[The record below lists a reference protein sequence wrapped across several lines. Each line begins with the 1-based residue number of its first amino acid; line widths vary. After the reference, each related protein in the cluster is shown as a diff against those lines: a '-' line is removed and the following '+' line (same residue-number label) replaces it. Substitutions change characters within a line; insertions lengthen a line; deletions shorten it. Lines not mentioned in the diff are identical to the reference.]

1 MLIYHSCRLRAAV
14 TSCAIEIE
22 GGDAVLAEGAAV
34 GRFGCVISHI
44 SIVVLPR
51 SGFGALGGEL
61 SSRKPKRDTVWACL
75 KRGPQQ

>member
-44 SIVVLPR
+44 SIVVLPL
-51 SGFGALGGEL
+51 ALGLGHWVGSFRAGNRNVTQCGL
-61 SSRKPKRDTVWACL
+61 A
-75 KRGPQQ
+75 